1 MRRLA
6 IALLVA
12 AAAAVAVPAVASAA
26 TDPTPVY
33 AYYYIWFNPSSWK
46 RAKVDLP
53 QLGTYSSDEQTV
65 MRQHIRLAKRAG
77 INGFIV
83 SWKSTPTLDARLA
96 KLVAVAK
103 SEHFKLMVI
112 YQGLDFERRPLPVSK
127 VAADFDLFQRKFAGS
142 PVFDGFGKPVVVWSG
157 TWEFTPRQIARVT
170 ETHRKRLTV
179 LASERNPYD
188 FDAKAS
194 LFDGNAYYW
203 GAVNPDTYP
212 AYDEKLRK
220 MGESAHQHGGLW
232 IAPAAPGFDARLV
245 GGRTEVK
252 RKGGDTLR
260 RELDAA
266 QQSSPDV
273 IGLISWNEFSE
284 NTHVEPS
291 RNYGGTALDVLAD
304 VRGTKFKYKG
314 ELDSSAPQGR
324 QPGAVGSIGRLVG
337 FVVALVLVLVLLR
350 WRRRR
355 RAAWRPDTAWPSR

>member
-6 IALLVA
+6 VALIA
-12 AAAAVAVPAVASAA
+12 AAPAAVALPSAA
-26 TDPTPVY
+26 GAAADPTPVY

-46 RAKVDLP
+46 RAKIDLP

-77 INGFIV
+77 VNGFIV
-83 SWKSTPTLDARLA
+83 SWKSTPTLDERLA
-96 KLVAVAK
+96 KLISVA
-103 SEHFKLMVI
+103 ERERFKLMVI
-112 YQGLDFERRPLPVSK
+112 YQGLDFERRPLPVAK
-127 VAADFDLFQRKFAGS
+127 VSADLDFFQREFAGS

-157 TWEFTPRQIARVT
+157 TWEFSPAQIARVT
-170 ETHRKRLTV
+170 DAHRDRLTV
-179 LASERNPYD
+179 LATERNPYD
-188 FDAKAS
+188 YAAKDR

-212 AYDEKLRK
+212 KYDEKLRK
-220 MGESAHQHGGLW
+220 MGVAAHANGGMW

-245 GGRTEVK
+245 GGRTVVK

-260 RELDAA
+260 RQLDAA

-291 RNYGGTALDVLAD
+291 ENHGGTALEVLAD
-304 VRGTKFKYKG
+304 VRGSAFEYKG
-314 ELDSSAPQGR
+314 EFDSSAPQGR
-324 QPGAVGSIGRLVG
+324 QSGAIGSIGRLVA
-337 FVVALVLVLVLLR
+337 FVAVLAGVLLLMR

-355 RAAWRPDTAWPSR
+355 RPGWRPDPA

>member
-6 IALLVA
+6 AVLLAVA
-12 AAAAVAVPAVASAA
+12 GAAAVWPAAAPA

-46 RAKVDLP
+46 RAKTDLP

-83 SWKSTPTLDARLA
+83 SWKSTPTLDERLE
-96 KLVAVAK
+96 KLIAVA
-103 SEHFKLMVI
+103 ERERFKLMVI
-112 YQGLDFERRPLPVSK
+112 YQGLDFERRPLPITK
-127 VAADFDLFQRKFAGS
+127 VAGDLDLFERKYADS

-157 TWEFTPRQIARVT
+157 TWEFSPKQIAQVT
-170 ETHRKRLTV
+170 ERHRDGLTV

-188 FDAKAS
+188 YEAKDR

-220 MGESAHQHGGLW
+220 MGAAAHKRGGLW

-245 GGRTEVK
+245 GGRGVVK

-266 QQSSPDV
+266 QQSGPDV

-291 RNYGGTALDVLAD
+291 RNYDGTALDVLAD
-304 VRGTKFKYKG
+304 VRGTGFEYKG
-314 ELDSSAPQGR
+314 EFDSSGPQGR
-324 QPGAVGSIGRLVG
+324 QDTVVWSVGKLVG
-337 FVVALVLVLVLLR
+337 FIAAIALVLFALR
-350 WRRRR
+350 WRRR
-355 RAAWRPDTAWPSR
+355 RAAWRPDPAWPPR